1 MPNPPVH
8 MNLARQVAE
17 RLGNDVLDA
26 NMGHYLLG
34 STSPDI
40 RVIMRVD
47 RSVYHF
53 AQLDFEDIGTG
64 MRGLFHS
71 HPHLEKAAD
80 QSEQTQAFMAGYL
93 THLMADETWITNMFR
108 PYFGNSDVFQDET
121 LGLVM
126 DRAMQLEMDRR
137 CWDRVGQM
145 RLLLDTPTEG
155 IEVGFIPPESLADWA
170 QWVGAHLDRGFSW
183 ERLRSMARRIAAG
196 DEAHPA
202 YEFAGEF
209 ADNASAG
216 LERLYEIVPSE
227 RIYEYHET
235 ALDSLTMAVRDYLP

>member
-8 MNLARQVAE
+8 MDLAQKVAE
-17 RLGNDVLDA
+17 RIGHDVLEA

-40 RVIMRVD
+40 RVITRVD

-53 AQLDFEDIGTG
+53 AQLDFEEIGTG

-71 HPHLEKAAD
+71 HPHLEDASD

-93 THLMADETWITNMFR
+93 THLMADETWIANMFR
-108 PYFGNSDVFQDET
+108 PYFGNREVFQDET
-121 LGLVM
+121 VGLVM

-137 CWDRVGQM
+137 CWDSVGAM
-145 RLLLDTPTEG
+145 RLLLDASTEG
-155 IEVGFIPPESLADWA
+155 VEVGFIPRDSLAEWA
-170 QWVGAHLDRGFSW
+170 QWVGKNFDRGFSW

-196 DEAHPA
+196 DETHPA
-202 YEFAGEF
+202 FEVAGKF
-209 ADNASAG
+209 VADASVG
-216 LERLYEIVPSE
+216 LERLYELVPIE
-227 RIYEYHET
+227 RLEEYHET
-235 ALDSLTMAVRDYLP
+235 ALDSLTEAVRNYLP

>member
-17 RLGNDVLDA
+17 RLGNDVLDG

-34 STSPDI
+34 STAPDI

-71 HPHLEKAAD
+71 HPHLEEAAD

-235 ALDSLTMAVRDYLP
+235 ALDLLTMAVRDYLP